1 MLYARKINLKNKN
14 DSNVLLFDMVNFGSR
29 VLDVGCACGDLSAVL
44 AQEKKCSCV
53 GMEADDEGVQ
63 ICRKRNIFA
72 EVIQIDLNKFQAKDY
87 SRFISSF
94 DVIVC
99 GDVLEHLVNPQAVLS
114 ELKKLLKPDGY
125 FVVSLPN
132 VAHASIKIGLLF
144 DEWNYGE
151 LGILDKTHLRF
162 FEANSIA
169 EMFANCGLS
178 IAEAGCTLLPE
189 EGFQPHKLSE
199 LPPEVADFIMQSPQ
213 SKVFQYVFKTKVA
226 KGSLREKNLKVLLSA
241 SDGVVCQGG
250 FLFKIKRFLL
260 LKFPSLVKYIQKYRS
275 H

>member
-1 MLYARKINLKNKN
+1 M
-14 DSNVLLFDMVNFGSR
+14 
-29 VLDVGCACGDLSAVL
+29 
-44 AQEKKCSCV
+44 
-53 GMEADDEGVQ
+53 Q

-72 EVIQIDLNKFQAKDY
+72 EVLQIDLNKFQAKDY

-213 SKVFQYVFKTKVA
+213 SKVFQYVFKAKVA